1 MKRAPLFLLPALLLF
16 AAPAAQAAPSCTR
29 GGAKL
34 LAASGSVRVVSL
46 KGKRGRTETRHD
58 RILGC
63 RTSTGRRFTMFEAV
77 DHGEDEIR
85 RDTFTIVQG
94 RYVGV
99 FTDFVGGTGDS
110 FTAATYDMVNRKR
123 LHTTSACDADEDGVD
138 EAVFFKNGGMA
149 YSCGQLRV
157 ADGKGDRQIEPAGV
171 TQLAVSADARLYWT
185 ANGVVK
191 SLGL

>member
-1 MKRAPLFLLPALLLF
+1 MKRALLLLPALLVF
-16 AAPAAQAAPSCTR
+16 AAPAQAAPSCTR
-29 GGAKL
+29 DGAKL

-46 KGKRGRTETRHD
+46 KGKRGKTETRHD

-63 RTSTGRRFTMFEAV
+63 RTSTGRRFTMFEAI
-77 DHGEDEIR
+77 DHGLDEIR

-99 FTDFVGGTGDS
+99 FTDFEGGTGDS
-110 FTAATYDMVNRKR
+110 FTAATYDVVKRKR

-138 EAVFFKNGGMA
+138 EAVFFKNGGIA
-149 YSCGQLRV
+149 YACNQLRV
-157 ADGKGDRQIEPAGV
+157 ADGKGDRQIEPAGTGV
-171 TQLAVSADARLYWT
+171 QQLAVSAGSRLYWT

-191 SLGL
+191 SLDL

>member
-1 MKRAPLFLLPALLLF
+1 MKRVLLLLPALLVF
-16 AAPAAQAAPSCTR
+16 AAPAQAAPSCTR
-29 GGAKL
+29 NGAKL

-46 KGKRGRTETRHD
+46 KGERGKTETRHD

-77 DHGEDEIR
+77 DHGLDEVR
-85 RDTFTIVQG
+85 VDTFTIVQG

-99 FTDFVGGTGDS
+99 FTDFQGGTGDS
-110 FTAATYDMVNRKR
+110 FTAATYDVVKRKR
-123 LHTTSACDADEDGVD
+123 LHTTSACDGSEDGVD

-157 ADGKGDRQIEPAGV
+157 ADGKGDRQLEPEGIDV
-171 TQLAVSADARLYWT
+171 QQLAVAAGGRLYWT

-191 SLGL
+191 SLDL

>member
-1 MKRAPLFLLPALLLF
+1 MKRALLLLPALLVF
-16 AAPAAQAAPSCTR
+16 AAPAQAAPSCTR
-29 GGAKL
+29 DGAKL

-46 KGKRGRTETRHD
+46 KGKRGKTETRHD

-77 DHGEDEIR
+77 DHGLDEIR

-99 FTDFVGGTGDS
+99 FTDFEGGTGDS
-110 FTAATYDMVNRKR
+110 FTASVYDVAKRKR
-123 LHTTSACDADEDGVD
+123 LHTTSACDATEDGVG
-138 EAVFFKNGGMA
+138 EVVFFKNGGMA

-157 ADGKGDRQIEPAGV
+157 ADGKGDRQLEPEGTDV
-171 TQLAVSADARLYWT
+171 TQLAVASGGRLYWT

-191 SLGL
+191 SLDL